1 MNMRKTV
8 SISRGIT
15 AVASS
20 LLAIAT
26 LGYSIADTYRG
37 ALDDAFGTQSY
48 VISVDENDVRYK
60 ADYDSID
67 GMIAAAKAHAIKQ
80 GEEGTVLL
88 KNDNGVLPFAE
99 KGKLALF
106 GLSAYAPY
114 PLTSGDFKA
123 GNSDAIDLL
132 GALETAGFA
141 VNTTVK
147 DMYVKVINKHTEEGK
162 HPWTGAPVVN
172 TVYDLAPNASVGDL
186 TDFKIN
192 EPTVDYVAN
201 RAAVSDWKSSITKSD
216 TVGVCVFSRPAGESN
231 TFKPGS
237 AVDFNGNK
245 TGKDPLALSDDELA
259 VVQAAKDSCSKVL
272 VLLNT
277 GNVMEIGAI
286 AKGGSHEVDGIA
298 YIGIPNDYQF
308 TGIVNVLAGKVN
320 ATGALASTFVYHNT
334 SSPAMQNFGGDYY
347 TDYQSVS
354 ANAVNGFDSR
364 YPNVEIGNFKQTSSF
379 GGGPATYNGGS
390 YIVEAEGIYVG
401 YKYYETR
408 YYDSVANPSY
418 QANSTKG
425 SSNGGAWSYANE
437 VTYPFGYG
445 LSYLS
450 YEQTVRSVSVDKTV
464 DGNVTATVA
473 VTNKSGK
480 EGKFLAQLYV
490 QQPYTEYDRKNG
502 VEKSAVTF
510 LNSKKVTLKAG
521 ETQEVEIS
529 VPAKYLASYDYQTAK
544 TYILDGGDYLFTAAN
559 GAHEAT
565 NNFLSYKG
573 YTGDAVGKGA
583 VVKWSLAELDK
594 TTYATDNGKAITNVA
609 DDADLN
615 YWIKDK
621 VTYLSRQNWDAT
633 YPVNYNQDVT
643 VALSESPK
651 KAEWIS
657 QLRGN
662 QYAIKTDGAE
672 VENVNG
678 KDTGVKFSTQY
689 IGYEQLVNV
698 NDAFWSVLVSGISAD
713 QAVGAV
719 IHGGSQSDVLTNVD
733 NPIVVQNE
741 GVCGFTAKYT
751 EEGSDKTY
759 QFNVNSQTLLGSSF
773 NPELAWEWG
782 VIMGNSGLFL
792 KRYNIWGTG
801 LTQIRT
807 PYNGRNYEYIS
818 EDAML
823 TNRMG
828 YGVMGG
834 AKTKGIIVG
843 PKHIGFND
851 QEHNRNGVSVY
862 LNEQKFRETDLRCFQ
877 GGIEDADGLAVMV
890 AFNRIGAVN
899 ASHHVGMLKTILRE
913 EWGFTGIIS
922 TDMMNNKY
930 YFNPEACVMATC
942 TQIAD
947 FAKNDNTISAANGR
961 DNTWEYLSVE
971 GVRRDATLVNQA
983 RENLKYQLYTF
994 ANSAVVNVSTVP
1006 VTPWWEGLIR
1016 GVIIGSAIVT
1026 GLAAAV
1032 WLVSSFL
1039 PERERKQE
1047 VE

>member
-1 MNMRKTV
+1 MKRKQMVTL
-8 SISRGIT
+8 SRGIT

-20 LLAIAT
+20 FLAIAT
-26 LGYSIADTYRG
+26 VGYSIADTYRG

-48 VISVDENDVRYK
+48 VISVDEEDLRYR
-60 ADYDSID
+60 ADYSTVDE
-67 GMIAAAKAHAIKQ
+67 MIAAAKAHAVKQ

-88 KNDNGVLPFAE
+88 KNDNAVLPLKSKA
-99 KGKLALF
+99 KLALF

-123 GNSDAIDLL
+123 GNADAVDLV
-132 GALETAGFA
+132 GAFESAGFELNQA
-141 VNTTVK
+141 VKN
-147 DMYVKVINKHTEEGK
+147 MYVKVMNKHTEEGK
-162 HPWTGAPVVN
+162 HPWTGAPVIN
-172 TVYDLAPNASVGDL
+172 TVYDLAPTSSVGDM
-186 TDFKIN
+186 TEFKIN
-192 EPTVDYVAN
+192 EPTVDYIAG
-201 RAAVSDWKSSITKSD
+201 RAAEANWKGAIAKAD

-231 TFKPGS
+231 TYKPGS
-237 AVDFNGNK
+237 ALDFNGNP
-245 TGKDPLALSDDELA
+245 TGKDPLALSADELS
-259 VVQAAKDSCSKVL
+259 VVQSAKDSCSKVI

-277 GNVMEIGAI
+277 GNNMEIGAI
-286 AKGGSHEVDGIA
+286 TKGGSHEVDGIV

-320 ATGALASTFVYHNT
+320 ATGALASAFVYDNT

-347 TDYQSVS
+347 ADYELVS
-354 ANAVNGFDSR
+354 ANAANGFDPR
-364 YPNVEIGNFKQTSSF
+364 YPNVEIGNIKQASSF

-408 YYDSVANPSY
+408 YYDGVANPSFK
-418 QANSTKG
+418 ANSTKG
-425 SSNGGAWSYANE
+425 SSTGNAWNYASE

-445 LSYLS
+445 LSYLD
-450 YEQTVRSVSVDKTV
+450 YEQNVQEVNVDKTV
-464 DGNVTATVA
+464 DGNITAIVE
-473 VTNKSGK
+473 VKNKSNQDGR
-480 EGKFLAQLYV
+480 FLAQLYV
-490 QQPYTEYDRKNG
+490 QQPYTEYDRTNG
-502 VEKSAVTF
+502 VEKSAITF
-510 LNSKKVTLKAG
+510 LNSKKVNVKAG
-521 ETQEVEIS
+521 ETALVEIT
-529 VPAKYLASYDYQTAK
+529 VPTKYLASYDENNAK
-544 TYILDGGDYLFTAAN
+544 TYILDNGNYYFTAAA
-559 GAHEAT
+559 GSHEAT
-565 NNFLSYKG
+565 NNVLTAQGF
-573 YTGDAVGKGA
+573 TGDKAGTGA
-583 VVKWSLAELDK
+583 VLTWNCAEFDK
-594 TTYATDNGKAITNVA
+594 TTYATDNGTAVTNVA

-615 YWIKDK
+615 YWIENK
-621 VTYLSRQNWDAT
+621 VTYLSRQDWEGT
-633 YPVNYNQDVT
+633 YPINYNEDVT
-643 VALSESPK
+643 VSLSESAK
-651 KAEWIS
+651 KDEWIK
-657 QLRGN
+657 QLRGQ
-662 QYAIKTDGAE
+662 QYEIKTDGQE

-678 KDTGVKFSTQY
+678 KDTGVKFSLEH
-689 IGYEQLVNV
+689 IGYEQLTNL
-698 NDAFWSVLVSGISAD
+698 NDAYWNTLVSGISAD

-818 EDAML
+818 EDPML
-823 TNRMG
+823 TNRVG
-828 YGVMGG
+828 YAVMGG

-862 LNEQKFRETDLRCFQ
+862 LTEQKFRETDLRCFQ
-877 GGIEDADGLAVMV
+877 GGLDDAGGLAVMV

-899 ASHHVGMLKTILRE
+899 ASHHVGMLKTILRD
-913 EWGFTGIIS
+913 EWGFTGIVS

-930 YFNPEACVMATC
+930 YFNPEACVMATV

-947 FAKNDNTISAANGR
+947 FVTNDNTISATNGR
-961 DNTWEYLSVE
+961 DSTWEYLSVAAVKNDE
-971 GVRRDATLVNQA
+971 AFVNQA
-983 RENLKYQLYTF
+983 RQNLKYQLYTF
-994 ANSAVVNVSTVP
+994 ANSAVVNISTVP
-1006 VTPWWEGLIR
+1006 VVPWWEGVIR
-1016 GVIIGSAIVT
+1016 GAIITGAIVT
-1026 GLAAAV
+1026 GLAGAA
-1032 WLVSSFL
+1032 WLIFSFL
-1039 PERERKQE
+1039 PVRNRE
-1047 VE
+1047 V